1 MISDRCIFCF
11 ESQVR
16 VGVCLSCGAFSPVAP
31 ELFECLGLPSLRIEK
46 LDDGNIDLQQ
56 TCLAACA
63 FADPASWGGF
73 IAFPRKVMLRAC
85 LASFI
90 RASFLTEADWGG
102 KNFYSSSKKSIRTVL
117 AHVCLNAE
125 NRCYFSLL
133 SPLLK
138 IQFGWKY
145 CSHRDRVGSVCP
157 CLEGVPD
164 DQLV

>member
-11 ESQVR
+11 ESQVQ

-46 LDDGNIDLQQ
+46 LDGGNIDLQQ

-102 KNFYSSSKKSIRTVL
+102 QEFLFFFQKINQNSLGACVSK
-117 AHVCLNAE
+117 CGE
-125 NRCYFSLL
+125 SLL
-133 SPLLK
+133 FLAFESVVENSVRLEILFASRSRG
-138 IQFGWKY
+138 FGL
-145 CSHRDRVGSVCP
+145 P
-157 CLEGVPD
+157 MP
-164 DQLV
+164 

>member
-11 ESQVR
+11 ESQVQ

-46 LDDGNIDLQQ
+46 LDGGNIDLQQ

-102 KNFYSSSKKSIRTVL
+102 ARIFILLPKNQSEQSWRMCV
-117 AHVCLNAE
+117 
-125 NRCYFSLL
+125 
-133 SPLLK
+133 
-138 IQFGWKY
+138 
-145 CSHRDRVGSVCP
+145 
-157 CLEGVPD
+157 
-164 DQLV
+164 